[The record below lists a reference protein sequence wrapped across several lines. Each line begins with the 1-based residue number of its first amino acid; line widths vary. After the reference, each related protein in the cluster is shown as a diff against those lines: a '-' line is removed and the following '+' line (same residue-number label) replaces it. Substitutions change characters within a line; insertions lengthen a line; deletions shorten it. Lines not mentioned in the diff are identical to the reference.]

1 MTTFHRGRRL
11 RATPELRTLVRE
23 TAPLLVED
31 LIMPY
36 FVVETEDKGFRKEI
50 GSMPGQFQ
58 LSLGELEKRV
68 DSGEMAVAFAMYPT
82 QLAELMAVAD
92 SGEVMPP
99 KSTWFEPKLADGL
112 ASHVLD

>member
-31 LIMPY
+31 CIMPY
-36 FVVETEDKGFRKEI
+36 FVVETADKGFRKEI

-58 LSLGELEKRV
+58 LSLAELEKQVEPLEKQSEKARIYLKKK
-68 DSGEMAVAFAMYPT
+68 E
-82 QLAELMAVAD
+82 QLKKQKNLLI
-92 SGEVMPP
+92 
-99 KSTWFEPKLADGL
+99 KIKFL
-112 ASHVLD
+112 